1 MHMIKRLTLAV
12 IASLF
17 VGCMMAQTAE
27 KLISKY
33 KAFPDAE
40 YENTLKDQVKSLK
53 KDRTKYTSVGVDV
66 DKIIKNLKSAKK
78 VGVILDEDEKA
89 ELKQDLDGLKGYDQ
103 IFAYNGD
110 LLEPDSNASSGL
122 LDLDKVFHT
131 KDPGFSNL
139 WLYAKIDKDIVNGFV
154 VKLEFFGKTYL
165 LYVDG
170 KYTIDDWKKMMEV
183 SLIPDDDEEEED
195 D

>member
-1 MHMIKRLTLAV
+1 MIKRLTLAV

-40 YENTLKDQVKSLK
+40 YENTLKEQVKSLK
-53 KDRTKYTSVGVDV
+53 KDRAKYASVGVDV

-89 ELKQDLDGLKGYDQ
+89 ELKQDLDGLNGYTQ

-110 LLEPDSNASSGL
+110 LLKPDSNASNGM

-131 KDPGFSNL
+131 KDPGFRNL

-154 VKLEFFGKTYL
+154 IKLEFFGKTYL

-170 KYTIDDWKKMMEV
+170 KYTIDDWKKMMEA